1 MIPVTC
7 APKVKG
13 NCLESEFGK
22 YIKKADAGQDM
33 AEMLYIEKKFCHQ
46 FHVLYVMF
54 LDLVSRYVEDYPR
67 AAVKEKRSH
76 DIRIKVLVAL

>member
-1 MIPVTC
+1 MIPVTH
-7 APKVKG
+7 APKVKE

-22 YIKKADAGQDM
+22 YIKKADAGQDT
-33 AEMLYIEKKFCHQ
+33 AEMLHIGKKFCNW
-46 FHVLYVMF
+46 FHVPYVMF
-54 LDLVSRYVEDYPR
+54 LDLVSRYLEEYPY